1 MVGRST
7 VIAIL
12 RCRADTIRLEA
23 VARHRGRCIL
33 RHMALDADFTGL
45 LIAWRTGDP
54 DALEQLT
61 EIAYRELRS
70 LAVARLRRERS
81 DVALQPT
88 ELINEM
94 FLRLL
99 SADVTWADRSHF
111 YTLAATTMRRVL
123 VDQARSRQRQKR
135 GSDPLKITLEE
146 WHRQDASA
154 ADTAVD
160 LLALNQAL
168 DALEQLDHDQA
179 KIIELYF
186 FGGLTFD
193 EIAKATE
200 RSRSAVHRLVR
211 SGQAWL
217 YRRLQTHPQ
226 ESPA

>member
-1 MVGRST
+1 
-7 VIAIL
+7 
-12 RCRADTIRLEA
+12 
-23 VARHRGRCIL
+23 
-33 RHMALDADFTGL
+33 MAPLDADFTSL
-45 LIAWRTGDP
+45 LIAWRTGDRT
-54 DALEQLT
+54 ALEKLT

-81 DVALQPT
+81 DAALQPT

-123 VDQARSRQRQKR
+123 VDQARSRQRLKR
-135 GSDPLKITLEE
+135 GSNPMKITLED
-146 WHRQDASA
+146 WHRQDSSA
-154 ADTAVD
+154 AETAID

-168 DALEQLDHDQA
+168 DGLEHLDREQA

-186 FGGLTFD
+186 FGGLTFE
-193 EIAKATE
+193 EIAKTTD

-217 YRRLQTHPQ
+217 YRHLQTRAL
-226 ESPA
+226 ESPHE

>member
-1 MVGRST
+1 MPT
-7 VIAIL
+7 PDA
-12 RCRADTIRLEA
+12 
-23 VARHRGRCIL
+23 
-33 RHMALDADFTGL
+33 ADFTSL
-45 LIAWRTGDP
+45 LIAWRGGDQ
-54 DALEQLT
+54 DALETLT

-99 SADVTWADRSHF
+99 SAEVSWRDRSHF

-135 GSDPLKITLEE
+135 GGDPLKITLED

-154 ADTAVD
+154 ADTVVD
-160 LLALNQAL
+160 LLALDQAL
-168 DALEQLDHDQA
+168 DTLERLDHDQA
-179 KIIELYF
+179 RIIELYF
-186 FGGLTFD
+186 FGGLTFE
-193 EIAKATE
+193 EIARATD

-217 YRRLQTHPQ
+217 YRQLQTKPL
-226 ESPA
+226 ENPA